1 MPPEEEKDTGPQEP
15 PVTQPAPAET
25 VPEPQVE
32 VAPVPLPAPEATPA
46 APRPMTEVEARKA
59 FTDPTVRRLVQGE
72 MYQTL
77 SALQGEVAAKEQHER
92 INKLIAA
99 EDFETLGKEVAT
111 AAQQQARLAEA
122 MDTVRRDFY
131 GSTFAQLVSAIPEL
145 ANIDEAGK
153 QTLDPSKF
161 GSDAEYLVAL
171 TEYVAEARTGHKAQA
186 DAHKILEDLAA
197 ATAAGDAAEANAKA
211 AGQPLLPGAAPGQ
224 AVPAD
229 SKGMLDMAYGKSGE
243 EEE

>member
-1 MPPEEEKDTGPQEP
+1 
-15 PVTQPAPAET
+15 
-25 VPEPQVE
+25 
-32 VAPVPLPAPEATPA
+32 
-46 APRPMTEVEARKA
+46 MTEVEARKA

-77 SALQGEVAAKEQHER
+77 SALQGEVAAKEQR
-92 INKLIAA
+92 ARVNKLIED

-111 AAQQQARLAEA
+111 AAQQQTRLSEA
-122 MDTVRRDFY
+122 MDAVRQDFY

-153 QTLDPSKF
+153 QQLDPSKF
-161 GSDAEYLVAL
+161 GSDADYLVAL
-171 TEYVAEARTGHKAQA
+171 TEYVAEKRTGAKAHAEAQ
-186 DAHKILEDLAA
+186 KTLEDLAA
-197 ATAAGDAAEANAKA
+197 ATAAGEAAEANAKA

-224 AVPAD
+224 AVPLD
-229 SKGMLDMAYGKSGE
+229 STGMLNMAYGKSGE

>member
-1 MPPEEEKDTGPQEP
+1 MS
-15 PVTQPAPAET
+15 AE
-25 VPEPQVE
+25 
-32 VAPVPLPAPEATPA
+32 
-46 APRPMTEVEARKA
+46 EARKA
-59 FTDPTVRRLVQGE
+59 FTDPEVRRLIQGE
-72 MYQTL
+72 MAQTL
-77 SALQGEVAAKEQHER
+77 SALQGEAAAKEQRAR
-92 INKLIAA
+92 INKLIED
-99 EDFETLGKEVAT
+99 EDFGTLGKEVAMV
-111 AAQQQARLAEA
+111 AQQQTRLAEA
-122 MDTVRRDFY
+122 MDAVRQDFY
-131 GSTFAQLVSAIPEL
+131 SSTFAQVVSSFPEL
-145 ANIDEAGK
+145 VNIDEEGRQK
-153 QTLDPSKF
+153 LDPSKF

-171 TEYVAEARTGHKAQA
+171 TEYVAEKRTGAKAQA